1 MRELTLVI
9 PAKFESESLPIFY
22 REIVNLN
29 CKKIVVLE
37 NDDQNTIDAIENLS
51 DLEIV
56 FQKNKGYGSALIEG
70 IQNTHTE
77 FFCIINADGSMDP
90 KYLNEMLSKMK
101 SQDLDFLF
109 ASRYENLGGSED
121 DSFITKLG
129 NFIFT
134 KIGNIF
140 FNLKITDILFTY
152 VMGKTQNF
160 NDLDLK
166 SQDFTLCVEFPIKS
180 NRKKQKIETFPSF
193 ERKRIGGKKKV
204 NEFRDGFLILIK
216 MIKMYF
222 RND

>member
-1 MRELTLVI
+1 MKDLTLVI
-9 PAKFESESLPIFY
+9 PAKLESESLPIFLK
-22 REIVNLN
+22 EIINLN

-37 NDDQNTIDAIENLS
+37 EADTQTINAIKNFDDLR
-51 DLEIV
+51 IV

-70 IQNTHTE
+70 IQSVETD

-90 KYLNEMLSKMK
+90 KYLYEMLSKIK
-101 SQDLDFLF
+101 IQNLDFLF

-140 FNLKITDILFTY
+140 FDLKITDILFTY

-160 NDLDLK
+160 NNLDLK
-166 SQDFTLCVEFPIKS
+166 SHDFTLCVEFPIKS
-180 NRKKQKIETFPSF
+180 NRKKCKIGTLPSF

-204 NEFRDGFLILIK
+204 NEFKDGFLILIK

-222 RND
+222 VND

>member
-1 MRELTLVI
+1 MKDLTLVI
-9 PAKFESESLPIFY
+9 PAKLESESLPIFLK
-22 REIVNLN
+22 EIINLN

-37 NDDQNTIDAIENLS
+37 EEDTQTINAIKNFDDLR
-51 DLEIV
+51 IV

-70 IQNTHTE
+70 IQSVETD

-90 KYLNEMLSKMK
+90 KYLYEMLSKIK
-101 SQDLDFLF
+101 IQNLDFLF

-140 FNLKITDILFTY
+140 FDLKITDILFTY

-160 NDLDLK
+160 NNLDLK
-166 SQDFTLCVEFPIKS
+166 SHDFTLCVEFPIKS
-180 NRKKQKIETFPSF
+180 NRKKHNIDTLPSY

-204 NEFRDGFLILIK
+204 NEFKDGFLILLK

-222 RND
+222 KND

>member
-1 MRELTLVI
+1 MKDLTLVI
-9 PAKFESESLPIFY
+9 PAKLESESLPIFLK
-22 REIVNLN
+22 EIINLN

-37 NDDQNTIDAIENLS
+37 EADTQTINAIKNFDDLR
-51 DLEIV
+51 IV

-70 IQNTHTE
+70 IQSVETD

-90 KYLNEMLSKMK
+90 KYLYEMLSKIK
-101 SQDLDFLF
+101 IQNLDFLF

-140 FNLKITDILFTY
+140 FDLKITDILFTY

-160 NDLDLK
+160 NNLDLK
-166 SQDFTLCVEFPIKS
+166 SNDFTLCVEFPIKS
-180 NRKKQKIETFPSF
+180 NRKKCKIGTLPSF

-204 NEFRDGFLILIK
+204 NEFKDGFLILIK

-222 RND
+222 IND

>member
-1 MRELTLVI
+1 MKDLTLVI
-9 PAKFESESLPIFY
+9 PAKLESESLPIFLK
-22 REIVNLN
+22 EIINLN

-37 NDDQNTIDAIENLS
+37 QADTQTIDAIKNFD
-51 DLEIV
+51 DLRIV

-70 IQNTHTE
+70 IQSVETD

-90 KYLNEMLSKMK
+90 KYLYEMLSKIK
-101 SQDLDFLF
+101 IQNLDFLF

-140 FNLKITDILFTY
+140 FDLKITDILFTY

-160 NDLDLK
+160 NNLDLK
-166 SQDFTLCVEFPIKS
+166 SNDFTLCVEFPIKS
-180 NRKKQKIETFPSF
+180 NRKKCKIGTLPSF
-193 ERKRIGGKKKV
+193 ERKRIGGKKKS
-204 NEFRDGFLILIK
+204 K
-216 MIKMYF
+216 
-222 RND
+222 

>member
-1 MRELTLVI
+1 MRDLSLII
-9 PAKFESESLPIFY
+9 PAKYESESLPLFLD
-22 REIVNLN
+22 EIKNFK
-29 CKKIVVLE
+29 CKKIVILE
-37 NDDQNTIDAIENLS
+37 ANDLNTINSIKSFTDIK
-51 DLEIV
+51 IH
-56 FQKNKGYGSALIEG
+56 FQITKGYGSAIREG
-70 IQNTHTE
+70 VSITDTKY
-77 FFCIINADGSMDP
+77 FCIINADGSMDP

-101 SQDLDFLF
+101 SQNLDFLF

-160 NDLDLK
+160 NNLDLK
-166 SQDFTLCVEFPIKS
+166 SHDFTLCVEFPIKS
-180 NRKKQKIETFPSF
+180 NRKKHNIDTLPSY

-204 NEFRDGFLILIK
+204 NEFKDGFLILLK

-222 RND
+222 KND

>member
-1 MRELTLVI
+1 MKDLTLVI
-9 PAKFESESLPIFY
+9 PAKLESESLPIFLK
-22 REIVNLN
+22 EIIDLN

-37 NDDQNTIDAIENLS
+37 EADTQTINAIKNFDDLR
-51 DLEIV
+51 IV

-70 IQNTHTE
+70 IQSVETD

-90 KYLNEMLSKMK
+90 KYLYEMLSKIK
-101 SQDLDFLF
+101 IQNLDFLF

-140 FNLKITDILFTY
+140 FDLKITDILFTY
-152 VMGKTQNF
+152 VMGKTENF
-160 NDLDLK
+160 NNLDLK
-166 SQDFTLCVEFPIKS
+166 SNDFTLCVEFPIKS
-180 NRKKQKIETFPSF
+180 NRKKCKIGTLPSF

-204 NEFRDGFLILIK
+204 NEFKDGFLILIK

-222 RND
+222 IND

>member
-1 MRELTLVI
+1 MEDLTLVI

-22 REIVNLN
+22 KEIAGLN
-29 CKKIVVLE
+29 CQKIVVLE
-37 NDDQNTIDAIENLS
+37 ETDEKTIKEIENFI
-51 DLEIV
+51 DIKIV

-70 IQNTHTE
+70 IKSVQTK

-90 KYLNEMLSKMK
+90 KYLIEMLSKTK
-101 SQDLDFLF
+101 SQNLDFLF

-121 DSFITKLG
+121 DNFITKLG

-140 FNLKITDILFTY
+140 FDLKITDILFTY

-166 SQDFTLCVEFPIKS
+166 SHDFTLCVEFPIKS
-180 NRKKQKIETFPSF
+180 NRKKYKIETLPSF

-204 NEFRDGFLILIK
+204 NEFKDGFLILIK
-216 MIKMYF
+216 MIKLYF
-222 RND
+222 KNE

>member
-1 MRELTLVI
+1 MKELTLVI

-22 REIVNLN
+22 EEIKNLN

-37 NDDQNTIDAIENLS
+37 ETDIKTLDVIKDYN

-70 IQNTHTE
+70 IQSTKTE

-90 KYLNEMLSKMK
+90 KYLDDMLSKVK
-101 SQDLDFLF
+101 IQNLDFLF
-109 ASRYENLGGSED
+109 ASRYEKFGGSGD
-121 DSFITKLG
+121 DSLITKLG

-140 FNLKITDILFTY
+140 FDLKITDILFTY

-160 NDLDLK
+160 NNLDLK

-180 NRKKQKIETFPSF
+180 NRKKYKIETLPSF

-204 NEFRDGFLILIK
+204 NEFKDGFLILIK

>member
-1 MRELTLVI
+1 MKELTLVI

-22 REIVNLN
+22 EEIKNLS

-37 NDDQNTIDAIENLS
+37 KTDTKTLDVIKNHN

-56 FQKNKGYGSALIEG
+56 FQKNKGYGSALTEG
-70 IQNTHTE
+70 IQNTKTE

-90 KYLNEMLSKMK
+90 RYLDDMLSKMK
-101 SQDLDFLF
+101 IQNLDFLF
-109 ASRYENLGGSED
+109 ASRYEKFGGSED
-121 DSFITKLG
+121 DSFITKIG

-140 FNLKITDILFTY
+140 FDLKITDILFTY

-160 NDLDLK
+160 NNLDLK
-166 SQDFTLCVEFPIKS
+166 SRDFTLCVEFPIKS
-180 NRKKQKIETFPSF
+180 NRKKYKIETLPSF

-204 NEFRDGFLILIK
+204 NEFKDGFLILIK
-216 MIKMYF
+216 MVKMYF

>member
-22 REIVNLN
+22 QEIANLN
-29 CKKIVVLE
+29 CNKIVVLE
-37 NDDQNTIDAIENLS
+37 ETDQKTINAIENLS
-51 DLEIV
+51 GLEIV

-70 IQNTHTE
+70 IQNTRTK

-101 SQDLDFLF
+101 SQNLDFLF

-160 NDLDLK
+160 NNLDLK
-166 SQDFTLCVEFPIKS
+166 SHDFTLCVEFPIKS
-180 NRKKQKIETFPSF
+180 NRKKCKIGTLPSF

-204 NEFRDGFLILIK
+204 NEFKDGFLILIK

-222 RND
+222 IND

>member
-22 REIVNLN
+22 QEIANLN
-29 CKKIVVLE
+29 CNKIVVLE
-37 NDDQNTIDAIENLS
+37 ETDQKTINAIENLS
-51 DLEIV
+51 GLEIV

-70 IQNTHTE
+70 IQNTRTK

-101 SQDLDFLF
+101 SQNLDFLF

-160 NDLDLK
+160 NNLDLK
-166 SQDFTLCVEFPIKS
+166 SHDFTLCVEFPIKS
-180 NRKKQKIETFPSF
+180 NRKKHNIDTMPSY

-204 NEFRDGFLILIK
+204 NEFKDGFLILLK

-222 RND
+222 KND